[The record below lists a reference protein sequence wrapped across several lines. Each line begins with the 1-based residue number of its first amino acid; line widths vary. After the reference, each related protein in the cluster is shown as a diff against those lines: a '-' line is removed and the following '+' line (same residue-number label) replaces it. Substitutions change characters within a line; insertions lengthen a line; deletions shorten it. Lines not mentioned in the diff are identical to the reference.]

1 MNVRVTVVVE
11 NAAPAKDTLAEHG
24 VAYWIE
30 WGPRRVLF
38 DCGQGKALE
47 VNAGQLGISLA
58 TAEAVV
64 LSHGHYDH
72 SGGLATALRHAPKCA
87 LFAHPAALE
96 PKYGRGDGGVA
107 REIGIPTASAQ
118 AMREAADRW
127 IKTDK
132 PTGVVDGLTVTG
144 PIPRETDFEDT
155 GGPFFLDRDFQQPDP
170 LVDDQALFF
179 QTDRGTVVLLGCAHA
194 GVVNTLRYIATLTRN
209 APIRAVLGGM
219 HLVRASR
226 DRLKR
231 TIDEFRQRDIECLG
245 PAHCTGDT
253 AVAAI
258 WRELPDRC
266 VACHVGSRFEFSV
279 APADVSG
286 RDVTGREPRAGDT
299 F

>member
-1 MNVRVTVVVE
+1 MNVRITVVVE
-11 NAAPAKDTLAEHG
+11 NTAAEEDAGEGTLAEHG
-24 VAYWIE
+24 LAYWIE
-30 WGPRRVLF
+30 FGPRRVLF
-38 DCGQGKALE
+38 DCGQGKALD
-47 VNAGQLGISLA
+47 VNADKLGIPL
-58 TAEAVV
+58 EAADAIV

-72 SGGLATALRHAPKCA
+72 SGGLATVLRHGPECA
-87 LFAHPAALE
+87 LFAHPAALR
-96 PKYGRGDGGVA
+96 PKYGRGEHGVA
-107 REIGIPTASAQ
+107 REIGMPAASEQ

-132 PTGVVDGLTVTG
+132 PTEVVDGLTVTG

-194 GVVNTLRYIATLTRN
+194 GVVNTLRYIATLTRD

-219 HLVRASR
+219 HLLRASHE
-226 DRLKR
+226 RLKR
-231 TIDEFRQRDIECLG
+231 TVGEFRQRGIECLG

-258 WRELPDRC
+258 RHELPEC
-266 VACHVGSRFEFSV
+266 YVPCHVGSRFEFSI
-279 APADVSG
+279 APADVAG
-286 RDVTGREPRAGDT
+286 RD
-299 F
+299 